1 MGQKRKVSQGIS
13 AKVRII
19 FILSIL
25 LSITLYSLDST
36 KHLSQYLTDKWD
48 IQDGLLSNTIL
59 SIAQTKDGYLWIA
72 TAKGLLRFDGIK
84 FKKMDFY
91 KQDSSN
97 KNEETIADALLVAK
111 NGLLYIGSLG
121 GVSSF
126 DPKTGEIIT
135 LTEKNGIIK
144 DRIRLLEEDKNG
156 KIWISYFT
164 NYVCCLDKNRIT
176 SFNSSN
182 GLMGNKINSIINDR
196 ENNLLFATRENGIF
210 LLKGEKF
217 TKYNVEGLENRL
229 IISMLRDHEGETWIG
244 TNHGL
249 MRITPNKLQTYSRS
263 DGLQDDY
270 ITAILEDCD
279 KSLWI
284 GTVKGLNRLIRKPDG
299 TVSIEKLF
307 QGLTIT
313 YLIEDKEKSLWVGT
327 YESGLKRIKD
337 GKFAPFIPYE
347 KGMPLKEEMII
358 SLFEDS
364 LGNTWIGGWD
374 GKLYRCREGMV
385 IETFYIPGG
394 TGTGI
399 TAISEDNNGNLWIGT
414 NGVGIFQK
422 QFSQKKEIYFQY
434 TKDKGLGDN
443 IVTSI
448 FKDSTGT
455 MWIATF
461 GGVSVWRDNRLETSK
476 LDIYNAPGKVIYN
489 VYEDSQSNILV
500 AGNKGVIVLK
510 KGLSAQNQTESYLL
524 NIPVTCL
531 YEDVEAS
538 ETGNR
543 VFWFATHGRGFK
555 RLKNG
560 KIDSFTTAEGMIT
573 DYLYQFIED
582 RMQNFWIMSDSG
594 VLRVNKKELERM
606 ADGKEEFIECTSFG
620 LSDGLKSLEFNN
632 EYSRHSALKT
642 RNNEL
647 WLITRKGIAVM
658 FPDKITIN
666 PLTPSAV
673 IESVA
678 FDNAE
683 VTCFPEAGIN
693 AFKGARNL
701 RFSFTA
707 PTFLSP
713 GKIKFK
719 FRMEGVDKKWNLLP
733 PGKDRISN
741 YTDLSPGIYTF
752 HVIASN
758 SEGVWNPE
766 KASITVNLKPFFYET
781 FIFKIVILLIS
792 FGLGLMYYYFHKK
805 RMNEKRIKYKGTP
818 INPQFA
824 DECIKKLVYL
834 MESKKLFR
842 EPDISLQGLAEK
854 LSISPHMLSQ
864 LLNETLNHSF
874 SDYINY
880 FRVEEAKQILA
891 NPACKNQKIA
901 FVASDVGFNTQVAFY
916 NAFKKFTSMTPAQFK
931 KYTEKKKEK

>member
-1 MGQKRKVSQGIS
+1 MGQKRRVSQGIP
-13 AKVRII
+13 AKVKIF

-25 LSITLYSLDST
+25 LSITLFSLDPT

-72 TAKGLLRFDGIK
+72 TAKGLLRYDGIK
-84 FKKMDFY
+84 FQKMDFY
-91 KQDSSN
+91 KQDSN
-97 KNEETIADALLVAK
+97 TNEEMIADALLVTK
-111 NGLLYIGSLG
+111 SGILYIGSLG

-126 DPKTGEIIT
+126 NPKTGKIIT

-156 KIWISYFT
+156 SIWISYFT
-164 NYVCCLDKNRIT
+164 NYVGRLTENRII
-176 SFNSSN
+176 SFNSSK
-182 GLMGNKINSIINDR
+182 GLMGNKINSIIYNS

-210 LLKGEKF
+210 LLKGENF
-217 TKYNVEGLENRL
+217 TNYNIEGLENRL
-229 IISMLRDHEGETWIG
+229 IISMIRDNEGETWIG

-249 MRITPNKLQTYSRS
+249 IRITPNKSQIYFRS

-270 ITAILEDCD
+270 ITSILEDCD
-279 KSLWI
+279 KNLWV
-284 GTVKGLNRLIRKPDG
+284 GTVKGLNRLIRESDG

-307 QGLTIT
+307 QGLTVT
-313 YLIEDKEKSLWVGT
+313 YLLEDQEKSIWVGT

-337 GKFAPFIPYE
+337 GKFTPFIPYE
-347 KGMPLKEEMII
+347 KGMPVKEEMII

-364 LGNTWIGGWD
+364 HGNTWIGEWD
-374 GKLYRCREGMV
+374 GKLYRCRDGMV
-385 IETFYIPGG
+385 VETFFIPGG

-399 TAISEDNNGNLWIGT
+399 TAISEDNNGDLWIGT

-422 QFSQKKEIYFQY
+422 KKIQKKEIYLQY
-434 TKDKGLGDN
+434 TKDEGLGDN

-448 FKDSTGT
+448 FKDSIGT
-455 MWIATF
+455 MWFATF
-461 GGVSVWRDNRLETSK
+461 GGVSIWRDNRLETLK
-476 LDIYNAPGKVIYN
+476 LDINNAPGKVIYN
-489 VYEDSQSNILV
+489 VYEDTQSNILV
-500 AGNKGVIVLK
+500 AGNKGVRVLK
-510 KGLSAQNQTESYLL
+510 KDGISQNQMESYLL

-543 VFWFATHGRGFK
+543 VFWFATHGKGFK

-560 KIDSFTTAEGMIT
+560 KIDSFTTSEGMIT

-582 RMQNFWIMSDSG
+582 RAQNFWIMSDSG
-594 VLRVNKKELERM
+594 VLRVNKKQLERM
-606 ADGKEEFIECTSFG
+606 ADGKEEFVECTSFG

-647 WLITRKGIAVM
+647 WLITRKGITVM
-658 FPDKITIN
+658 CPDKITVN
-666 PLTPSAV
+666 PLTPSAI
-673 IESVA
+673 IESVV
-678 FDNAE
+678 FDDTE
-683 VTCFPEAGIN
+683 VDCFPEAGIN
-693 AFKGARNL
+693 EFKGARNL

-733 PGKDRISN
+733 PGKERIAH
-741 YTDLSPGIYTF
+741 YTDLSPGLYTF
-752 HVIASN
+752 HVMASN

-766 KASITVNLKPFFYET
+766 KASIAVNLKPFFYET
-781 FIFKIVILLIS
+781 FIFKIIILLSSCGIG
-792 FGLGLMYYYFHKK
+792 FMYYYFHKK
-805 RMNEKRIKYKGTP
+805 RMNEKKVKYKGTP

-824 DECIKKLVYL
+824 DELIKKLVYL

-880 FRVEEAKQILA
+880 FRVEEAKQILS
-891 NPACKNQKIA
+891 NPSGKNQKIA
-901 FVASDVGFNTQVAFY
+901 FIASDVGFNTQVAFY
-916 NAFKKFTSMTPAQFK
+916 NAFKKFTNMTPAQFK
-931 KYTEKKKEK
+931 KNEEKKKEK